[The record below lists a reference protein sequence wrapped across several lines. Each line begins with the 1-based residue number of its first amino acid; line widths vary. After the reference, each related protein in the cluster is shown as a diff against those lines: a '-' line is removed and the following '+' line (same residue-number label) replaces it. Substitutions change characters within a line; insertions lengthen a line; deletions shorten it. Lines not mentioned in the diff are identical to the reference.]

1 MAIDG
6 DRGARVDQAR
16 GLMLACL
23 LAGLAGM
30 VDAIGFLRLGHL
42 FVSYMSGNST
52 QFAVAL
58 GRGRVTEAGSI
69 LWLIALF
76 VAGAAGGQ
84 MIAHFSGRWHLTCVL
99 AMVAV
104 LLAAAAVFG
113 TAPEPMVVA
122 MGALNASMHRAGK
135 VAVSLTFVTGTLVKF
150 GQGLGDFL
158 TRRGAGWA
166 WMEQAMPMGGVD
178 RRRGCRRRW
187 VCADGGRRDLASRGR
202 RLPADPLVGRYPGAG
217 IVGAAT
223 QEARRARSSLPS
235 SFWPISTNRL
245 RLGPGPGL
253 SSSVN
258 RPPMR

>member
-1 MAIDG
+1 MAVDG
-6 DRGARVDQAR
+6 DRGARADQAR

-30 VDAIGFLRLGHL
+30 VDAIGFVRLGHL

-84 MIAHFSGRWHLTCVL
+84 MVAHFSGRWHLTCVL
-99 AMVAV
+99 AVVAV

-122 MGALNASMHRAGK
+122 MGALNASMHRAGN

-158 TRRGAGWA
+158 AGRCAGWVWVEQAFPWVGLVVGAVAAGAGYVR
-166 WMEQAMPMGGVD
+166 M
-178 RRRGCRRRW
+178 
-187 VCADGGRRDLASRGR
+187 
-202 RLPADPLVGRYPGAG
+202 
-217 IVGAAT
+217 GAAVIWIPVAAACLLT
-223 QEARRARSSLPS
+223 L
-235 SFWPISTNRL
+235 W
-245 RLGPGPGL
+245 
-253 SSSVN
+253 SVAI
-258 RPPMR
+258 PEPE

>member
-1 MAIDG
+1 MAVDG

-16 GLMLACL
+16 GLMLAFL

-99 AMVAV
+99 AAVAV

-113 TAPEPMVVA
+113 TAPEPMVLA

-158 TRRGAGWA
+158 TGRGAGLGLGGA
-166 WMEQAMPMGGVD
+166 GLALGGVD
-178 RRRGCRRRW
+178 RRSGCRRRRI
-187 VCADGGRRDLASRGR
+187 CTDGGRRDLDSG
-202 RLPADPLVGRYPGAG
+202 
-217 IVGAAT
+217 
-223 QEARRARSSLPS
+223 
-235 SFWPISTNRL
+235 
-245 RLGPGPGL
+245 
-253 SSSVN
+253 
-258 RPPMR
+258 RPPPAC

>member
-1 MAIDG
+1 MAVDG

-16 GLMLACL
+16 GLMLAFL

-69 LWLIALF
+69 LWLIVLF

-99 AMVAV
+99 AVVAL

-113 TAPEPMVVA
+113 TAPEPMVLA
-122 MGALNASMHRAGK
+122 MGALNASMHRAGNCCRQPD
-135 VAVSLTFVTGTLVKF
+135 LCHRNF
-150 GQGLGDFL
+150 GQIRPRIGRFSDRAGRRLGLG
-158 TRRGAGWA
+158 GAGPA
-166 WMEQAMPMGGVD
+166 LGGVG
-178 RRRGCRRRW
+178 RRSGCRRRW
-187 VCADGGRRDLASRGR
+187 ICADGGRRDLGSGGR

-217 IVGAAT
+217 IVGAAI
-223 QEARRARSSLPS
+223 QAARRARSSLPS
-235 SFWPISTNRL
+235 RFWPISTNRL

-253 SSSVN
+253 SSRVN
-258 RPPMR
+258 RLPTR

>member
-1 MAIDG
+1 MVFNG
-6 DRGARVDQAR
+6 DRPVRTSQAR
-16 GLMLACL
+16 GLMLASL

-84 MIAHFSGRWHLTCVL
+84 MIVHFSARWHLTYVL
-99 AMVAV
+99 AAVAA

-113 TAPEPMVVA
+113 TAPEPMVLA
-122 MGALNASMHRAGK
+122 MGALNASMHRAGN

-158 TRRGAGWA
+158 MGHGAEWVWAEQALPWVGLIAGAIAAGAGYMRIGSA
-166 WMEQAMPMGGVD
+166 VI
-178 RRRGCRRRW
+178 W
-187 VCADGGRRDLASRGR
+187 VPVAA
-202 RLPADPLVGRYPGAG
+202 AG
-217 IVGAAT
+217 LLT
-223 QEARRARSSLPS
+223 L
-235 SFWPISTNRL
+235 W
-245 RLGPGPGL
+245 
-253 SSSVN
+253 SVVI
-258 RPPMR
+258 PEPE